1 MYSFLRSLL
10 VAGSCSFVAALPASG
25 PEYQTPGVV
34 RDLPVFAPAL
44 AARIEHPLAWK
55 NSGGADFDAWRE
67 TAREKVRSRLLARP
81 PEAPWEA
88 HVIAEDDRGD
98 YVARKLVFN
107 LTGDSRVLAYLTV
120 PKGRG
125 PFPAV
130 LLLHDHGAKF
140 DIGKEK
146 VIRPWDIA
154 AEKQDSAIKWVEQ
167 NYGGRFLGD
176 ELARRG
182 YVCFATDALNW
193 SDRGGGG
200 FDGQQKLASNLM
212 HLGMSLAGLMAWE
225 DLRAAEF
232 LSQQPEVEAGR
243 VVAMGW
249 SMGAFRAW
257 QVAALSDQVAGAVSI
272 CWMSTARHL
281 MMPGN
286 NQTRGSSAFNML
298 HPGLLDALDFPDIAS
313 LACPKPMLFF
323 NGRQDRLFPTE
334 GVEAAFARLRDVWVS
349 QRVGDRLVTKL
360 WDAPHIFD
368 AEMQDE
374 AFRWMD
380 RMFAPAP
387 ASIPPP
393 PGQTTAGPYRKMPPS
408 PTHVRVAVAQ
418 FRSSTDLADN
428 VARMKVQIAAA
439 ASRGAQVIVFPECA
453 ISSYFQEAI
462 TKLTEAE
469 LLAAE
474 REVLAA
480 CREHRIEAII
490 GTPYFRDGQLYNG
503 ALIVNAE
510 GDVIARHDKV
520 HLVGG
525 DTAWNCAPGSQPP
538 PVFRLGGAWSSVV
551 ICHDSRYPELTRL
564 PVLAGARVIYYIS
577 HEASV
582 ARETKLIPYRAQV
595 QARAVENGV
604 FVVHANAPADDV
616 RRGSHGQSRIVAPD
630 GNLISEASI
639 FEDELLLADLE
650 LAQANAENGLRS
662 LERSP
667 LSDWWRE
674 GLQQVR
680 VIE

>member
-10 VAGSCSFVAALPASG
+10 VAGSCSFVAARPASG
-25 PEYQTPGVV
+25 PEHQTPGVV

-232 LSQQPEVEAGR
+232 LSQQPEVKAGR

-374 AFRWMD
+374 AFLWME
-380 RMFAPAP
+380 RMLGPAATP
-387 ASIPPP
+387 ASN
-393 PGQTTAGPYRKMPPS
+393 S
-408 PTHVRVAVAQ
+408 
-418 FRSSTDLADN
+418 
-428 VARMKVQIAAA
+428 
-439 ASRGAQVIVFPECA
+439 
-453 ISSYFQEAI
+453 
-462 TKLTEAE
+462 
-469 LLAAE
+469 
-474 REVLAA
+474 
-480 CREHRIEAII
+480 
-490 GTPYFRDGQLYNG
+490 
-503 ALIVNAE
+503 
-510 GDVIARHDKV
+510 
-520 HLVGG
+520 
-525 DTAWNCAPGSQPP
+525 AP
-538 PVFRLGGAWSSVV
+538 
-551 ICHDSRYPELTRL
+551 
-564 PVLAGARVIYYIS
+564 
-577 HEASV
+577 
-582 ARETKLIPYRAQV
+582 
-595 QARAVENGV
+595 
-604 FVVHANAPADDV
+604 
-616 RRGSHGQSRIVAPD
+616 
-630 GNLISEASI
+630 
-639 FEDELLLADLE
+639 
-650 LAQANAENGLRS
+650 
-662 LERSP
+662 
-667 LSDWWRE
+667 
-674 GLQQVR
+674 
-680 VIE
+680 